1 MHKKKILV
9 IFKKKKKDL
18 NKKDLDRKNDAK
30 EIQIKMS
37 EKVFNVSKLSTEN
50 KELYGS
56 IKPTEIS
63 KIIKEYENVDIKSS
77 LIQPTKDIKSL
88 GKFKVNIN
96 LHSEIQISIYINVI
110 SEDKK

>member
-1 MHKKKILV
+1 MLKKK
-9 IFKKKKKDL
+9 KKMKKKKDL